1 MDKSI
6 EETRRRRKRQVVR
19 ISTIRDTIMNY
30 KKTPFYKTKSISD
43 KKGQEIAPSV
53 RDSALSQNDNTDKSE
68 LPINFDNY
76 DFSVFLNKKTEK
88 LTVALY
94 MVTSFLSDNEPLKW
108 RLREKSI
115 VLLSGITTARD
126 KSVSEMENVFASH
139 SFLVEEIISF
149 LEVGAASKL
158 ISEMNFSILKKE
170 YLLLKHFIDSNEHM
184 DEKSG
189 KAAFSNNFFHVD
201 EKEIKKKDS
210 SIINNVDALG
220 IKDRGFVG
228 SEKNSKGQIMY
239 KRQASN
245 IATASVPGTL
255 KQRNFSGDKGTRL
268 GATPRTIKDIKS
280 ERLNRRDSILK
291 LFKTNKGKKLT
302 IKDISHHISTC
313 SEKTIQRELTTL
325 VLVGVLNKDG
335 ERRWSKYSLK

>member
-6 EETRRRRKRQVVR
+6 EETRRRHKRQVVR

-158 ISEMNFSILKKE
+158 ISEMNFSILKAE
-170 YLLLKHFIDSNEHM
+170 YMALRTLVLDPSMLILSENHLTVTKDDIESAER
-184 DEKSG
+184 
-189 KAAFSNNFFHVD
+189 KAPQSPM
-201 EKEIKKKDS
+201 S
-210 SIINNVDALG
+210 
-220 IKDRGFVG
+220 IKD
-228 SEKNSKGQIMY
+228 IY
-239 KRQASN
+239 KRQPLKSSSQKIGAVSTSNASRTQ
-245 IATASVPGTL
+245 ITKPRYFKERDSRRQL
-255 KQRNFSGDKGTRL
+255 IINFIRHNGEVS
-268 GATPRTIKDIKS
+268 IKDILRES
-280 ERLNRRDSILK
+280 
-291 LFKTNKGKKLT
+291 T
-302 IKDISHHISTC
+302 ISSGV
-313 SEKTIQRELTTL
+313 SSKTIQRELIDM
-325 VLVGVLNKDG
+325 VSGGILNKTG
-335 ERRWSKYSLK
+335 ERRWSKYSLV